1 MAYENTVDV
10 PFSGNLPFRGSAT
23 INGEPVNRSNAGY
36 KTFGGACVYSGDSN
50 NTGLTATFGVV
61 VSTIVS
67 GDTNLLAIGK
77 PAGYTPRGIIMANN
91 SVLQN
96 EPAKAGYM
104 LQDLPIT
111 VGYEGTFTYQAW
123 TKTQT
128 GSIDPVP
135 GCLIIY
141 RAITGG
147 TAGCAIGA
155 LEFLPAGTVVP
166 TSFAILPGYVVS
178 YDTANGDCKIELNFD
193 NNVDH
198 EKADLFALSGIPFRR
213 TVTIT
218 SAAAATAIPILTDAE
233 VGVGKKVYIN
243 QAIGNVA
250 GATVWATTA
259 TVAIQDTA
267 DVAGITY
274 AVAGMTANATLFPN
288 TANVT
293 LATVVSRG
301 LGFTAGKGISVKGNA
316 NGTGSDY
323 VVTVTGFIA

>member
-1 MAYENTVDV
+1 MAYENTADV
-10 PFSGNLPFRGSAT
+10 PFSGNLPFKGSAT

-77 PAGYTPRGIIMANN
+77 PTGYTPRGIIMADN

-96 EPAKAGYM
+96 EPAKASYM
-104 LQDLPIT
+104 LQDLPVT

-128 GSIDPVP
+128 GAIDPVP
-135 GCLIIY
+135 GCQIIY
-141 RAITGG
+141 RATTGG
-147 TAGCAIGA
+147 AAGCAIGA
-155 LEFLPAGTVVP
+155 LEFLPAGTAVP
-166 TSFAILPGYVVS
+166 TSFASFPGYVIS

-193 NNVDH
+193 NNSNNETV
-198 EKADLFALSGIPFRR
+198 ELLPYGIPFNK

-218 SAAAATAIPILTDAE
+218 SAAAATAVPILADSA
-233 VGVGKKVYIN
+233 VPVGKKVYITSFM
-243 QAIGNVA
+243 GKVS

-259 TVAIQDTA
+259 TVAVQDTA
-267 DVAGITY
+267 AVAGITC
-274 AVAGMTANATLFPN
+274 AVAAMTANALLGFN

-293 LATVVSRG
+293 VAAPVSTG
-301 LGFTAGKGISVKGNA
+301 VGFTAAKGISLKGDA
-316 NGTGSDY
+316 NGTGSDFI
-323 VVTVTGFIA
+323 VTVSGFIA